1 MGAGSLLCSDVFP
14 LSTALGWRTASPW
27 SSPPPAYHFR
37 APCSFLCWAC
47 DNSTSCCNLPDN
59 SQSVLLN
66 LSFYLL
72 WLLVS
77 VCYPGWGGLLLTL
90 RHPLVDLLN
99 LSLLQYVRM
108 PLIWMC
114 LLPFSFVWVKSRIC
128 PTPQLFRLPALG
140 WAITIRRIPTCQIP
154 SKPRWPAIQWMLFGE
169 KKSVVSDNTTSS
181 GCSRGCS
188 KLPSEV
194 RRNSSI
200 YVQTEMSLSVGQLS
214 LCE

>member
-1 MGAGSLLCSDVFP
+1 MGAGSLLCSDVVLP
-14 LSTALGWRTASPW
+14 LSAALGWRTASPQ

-77 VCYPGWGGLLLTL
+77 VYYPGGGGLLLTSC
-90 RHPLVDLLN
+90 HPLVDLLN

-108 PLIWMC
+108 L
-114 LLPFSFVWVKSRIC
+114 FSFDMDVLIAF
-128 PTPQLFRLPALG
+128 LFCMGEEQNLSNSTAFQIASPRLSNN
-140 WAITIRRIPTCQIP
+140 R
-154 SKPRWPAIQWMLFGE
+154 
-169 KKSVVSDNTTSS
+169 
-181 GCSRGCS
+181 
-188 KLPSEV
+188 
-194 RRNSSI
+194 
-200 YVQTEMSLSVGQLS
+200 
-214 LCE
+214 